1 MAITVKL
8 YQVGSDPRDIPKVIP
23 DTAVELSGSYRDAP
37 DVIRPVIR
45 CNGHFPG
52 NVNYAYI
59 TENNRYYYIRDMEQV
74 TKDITDLTLEV
85 DPLQSWYTLF
95 RNAPIIAARS
105 SSGYNTFIVDGKR
118 LFYAY
123 DSHEY
128 LPLTFSYQ
136 SFGNTYEATE
146 ARMSSGKLVVMT
158 VG

>member
-1 MAITVKL
+1 MAITIDL
-8 YQVGSDPRDIPKVIP
+8 FNVGSDPRDVPKVIP
-23 DTAVELSGSYRDAP
+23 EAVASLSGSYRDEP

-59 TENNRYYYIRDMEQV
+59 EENNRYYYVRDMTQV
-74 TKDITDLTLEV
+74 TKDITDITLEV
-85 DPLQSWYTLF
+85 DPLQSWYKLF
-95 RNAPIIAARS
+95 REAPIIAARS

-128 LPLTFSYQ
+128 LPLTFTYQ
-136 SFGNTYEATE
+136 SFGTNYDVTE

-158 VG
+158 IG

>member
-8 YQVGSDPRDIPKVIP
+8 YKVGSDTRDIPKVIP
-23 DTAVELSGSYRDAP
+23 DATVELSGSYRDAP

-59 TENNRYYYIRDMEQV
+59 AENNRYYYIKEMEQV

-95 RNAPIIAARS
+95 RTAPIIAARS
-105 SSGYNTFIVDGKR
+105 DSGYNAYIVDGKR
-118 LFYAY
+118 MFYAY
-123 DSHEY
+123 DTHEY
-128 LPLTFSYQ
+128 IHMDFRKNGQDISLT
-136 SFGNTYEATE
+136 NPDTI
-146 ARMSSGKLVVMT
+146 VVMT